1 MTETKKQHFVPR
13 TYLRNFAHLRNGEF
27 YVNVLQKNQPRENI
41 FESNIT
47 NVCAEN
53 HLYTLTGDIESRQ
66 LLENIYS
73 NIFENDYKDLFS
85 VLTNDT
91 IYEITDEMKKSI
103 VSALITMFY
112 RTKKW
117 VNEYNSF
124 NDEAMNKVY
133 QVCKQFNL
141 DYFTN
146 PNGEQI
152 SIKDKSLGEL
162 QSNLKKNTRIPI
174 VLSQLKVALR
184 LIDAKQFDNINVF
197 KILDDCEFITSD
209 NPVLAM
215 NVNKMPTIPFDI
227 DNAYYLPISDKYLL
241 SIFPNED
248 LPAHNKIIR
257 MIMSKETVM
266 GFNKWQLANSDRFI
280 IGSRKSLIETK
291 EN

>member
-13 TYLRNFAHLRNGEF
+13 TYLRNFAHLRNDDF
-27 YVNVLQKNQPRENI
+27 YVNVLQKNQPCEKI

-47 NVCAEN
+47 NICAEN
-53 HLYTLTGDIESRQ
+53 HLYTLTGDTESRQ

-73 NIFENDYKDLFS
+73 NIFENEYKDLFS

-91 IYEITDEMKKSI
+91 IYEITGEMKKSI

-124 NDEAMNKVY
+124 NDESMNKVY
-133 QVCKQFNL
+133 QVCKQFNV
-141 DYFTN
+141 DSFTN

-152 SIKDKSLGEL
+152 NIKDKSLGEL
-162 QSNLKKNTRIPI
+162 QSNLKKSTRIPI

-197 KILDDCEFITSD
+197 KIIDNCEFITSD

-227 DNAYYLPISDKYLL
+227 DNAYYLPISAKYLL
-241 SIFPNED
+241 SIFPKED
-248 LPAHNKIIR
+248 LPANNKIIR
-257 MIMSKETVM
+257 MIMSKEKVL
-266 GFNKWQLANSDRFI
+266 GFNKWQLENSDKFI

>member
-13 TYLRNFAHLRNGEF
+13 TYLRNFAHLRNDDF
-27 YVNVLQKNQPRENI
+27 YVNVLQKNQPCEKI

-47 NVCAEN
+47 NICAEN
-53 HLYTLTGDIESRQ
+53 HLYTLTGDTESRQ

-73 NIFENDYKDLFS
+73 NIFENEYKDLFS

-91 IYEITDEMKKSI
+91 IYEITGEMKKSI

-124 NDEAMNKVY
+124 NDESMNKVY
-133 QVCKQFNL
+133 QVCKQFNV
-141 DYFTN
+141 DSFTN

-152 SIKDKSLGEL
+152 NIKDKSLGEL
-162 QSNLKKNTRIPI
+162 QSNLKKSTRIPI

-197 KILDDCEFITSD
+197 KIIDNCEFITSD

-227 DNAYYLPISDKYLL
+227 DNAYYLPISAKYLL
-241 SIFPNED
+241 SIFPKED
-248 LPAHNKIIR
+248 LPANNKIIR
-257 MIMSKETVM
+257 MIMSKEKVL
-266 GFNKWQLANSDRFI
+266 GFNKWQ
-280 IGSRKSLIETK
+280 
-291 EN
+291 